1 MQAVKYIFRYLYG
14 TSHYKLKFQANDP
27 NGTPLVV
34 YVDLDWAEDCTDRK
48 SISGLAVLLDGEAIS
63 WGSKKQST
71 VILSTVKAVKGQ
83 NGI

>member
-1 MQAVKYIFRYLYG
+1 
-14 TSHYKLKFQANDP
+14 
-27 NGTPLVV
+27 VV